1 MSLVP
6 YVIESTSR
14 GERSYD
20 IFSRLLKERIVFLGE
35 EVTDVSASLIVA
47 QLLFLESE
55 DPNKDIHLYINS
67 PGGSV
72 TAGMAIYDALNYGK
86 QVNEAAK
93 KHKKKKLMAEKQK
106 MAKAQGVSEEEY
118 ADNYELRLSRHKRN
132 IVKKTVIT
140 VVAIAAAVTAVG
152 FYIEKRSYHNY
163 KVVQSS
169 EQEDVVSTS
178 YIEMDGDILRYS
190 PDGVSLVSDKM
201 STLWSETYQMQNP
214 VADVNGTRAVIADKD
229 GTTLEI
235 YDKSGKTGSVTTSY
249 SIIKA
254 RVSKSGLVA
263 AILDGG
269 DDTWIDFY
277 STDGSLIAENQTKID
292 DPGYPLDIAVSEDGV
307 VMMVT
312 YQFVDG
318 SDTTS
323 YVAFYN
329 FGDVGQ
335 NEDDRIVSGYKYEGV
350 VVPQIQYLSNNRSI
364 ALKDNGFTIY
374 QGSQIPKEVKTIE
387 TDKEIVS
394 TFYDDDMVGL
404 VFKNDSKDKQYIMEV
419 YNTADGK
426 LKFKEDFNIPYTT
439 IKLSGGNILMYNSSQ
454 MCVMNSRGVQKY
466 LGSVDGTI
474 KDFFK
479 IGMNR
484 YLLVLDS
491 GVDVIKLS

>member
-1 MSLVP
+1 
-6 YVIESTSR
+6 
-14 GERSYD
+14 
-20 IFSRLLKERIVFLGE
+20 
-35 EVTDVSASLIVA
+35 
-47 QLLFLESE
+47 
-55 DPNKDIHLYINS
+55 
-67 PGGSV
+67 
-72 TAGMAIYDALNYGK
+72 
-86 QVNEAAK
+86 
-93 KHKKKKLMAEKQK
+93 MAEKQK

-350 VVPQIQYLSNNRSI
+350 VVPQIQYLSNNCSI

>member
-1 MSLVP
+1 MAN
-6 YVIESTSR
+6 T
-14 GERSYD
+14 
-20 IFSRLLKERIVFLGE
+20 LKKIV
-35 EVTDVSASLIVA
+35 
-47 QLLFLESE
+47 
-55 DPNKDIHLYINS
+55 
-67 PGGSV
+67 
-72 TAGMAIYDALNYGK
+72 
-86 QVNEAAK
+86 K

-323 YVAFYN
+323 YVEFYN

>member
-1 MSLVP
+1 
-6 YVIESTSR
+6 
-14 GERSYD
+14 
-20 IFSRLLKERIVFLGE
+20 
-35 EVTDVSASLIVA
+35 
-47 QLLFLESE
+47 
-55 DPNKDIHLYINS
+55 
-67 PGGSV
+67 
-72 TAGMAIYDALNYGK
+72 
-86 QVNEAAK
+86 
-93 KHKKKKLMAEKQK
+93 MAEKQK

-214 VADVNGTRAVIADKD
+214 VADANGTRAVIADKD

-426 LKFKEDFNIPYTT
+426 LKFKEDFNITYTT
-439 IKLSGGNILMYNSSQ
+439 IKLSGGNILLYNSSQ

>member
-1 MSLVP
+1 MAN
-6 YVIESTSR
+6 T
-14 GERSYD
+14 
-20 IFSRLLKERIVFLGE
+20 LKKIV
-35 EVTDVSASLIVA
+35 
-47 QLLFLESE
+47 
-55 DPNKDIHLYINS
+55 
-67 PGGSV
+67 
-72 TAGMAIYDALNYGK
+72 
-86 QVNEAAK
+86 K

-419 YNTADGK
+419 YNTADVK
-426 LKFKEDFNIPYTT
+426 LKFKEDFTIPYTT

>member
-1 MSLVP
+1 MAN
-6 YVIESTSR
+6 T
-14 GERSYD
+14 
-20 IFSRLLKERIVFLGE
+20 LKKIV
-35 EVTDVSASLIVA
+35 
-47 QLLFLESE
+47 
-55 DPNKDIHLYINS
+55 
-67 PGGSV
+67 
-72 TAGMAIYDALNYGK
+72 
-86 QVNEAAK
+86 K

-140 VVAIAAAVTAVG
+140 VVAIAAALTAVG

-214 VADVNGTRAVIADKD
+214 VADANGTRAVIADKD

>member
-1 MSLVP
+1 
-6 YVIESTSR
+6 
-14 GERSYD
+14 
-20 IFSRLLKERIVFLGE
+20 
-35 EVTDVSASLIVA
+35 
-47 QLLFLESE
+47 
-55 DPNKDIHLYINS
+55 
-67 PGGSV
+67 
-72 TAGMAIYDALNYGK
+72 
-86 QVNEAAK
+86 
-93 KHKKKKLMAEKQK
+93 MAEKQK

-254 RVSKSGLVA
+254 RVSKGGLVA

>member
-1 MSLVP
+1 MAN
-6 YVIESTSR
+6 T
-14 GERSYD
+14 
-20 IFSRLLKERIVFLGE
+20 LKKIV
-35 EVTDVSASLIVA
+35 
-47 QLLFLESE
+47 
-55 DPNKDIHLYINS
+55 
-67 PGGSV
+67 
-72 TAGMAIYDALNYGK
+72 
-86 QVNEAAK
+86 K

-404 VFKNDSKDKQYIMEV
+404 VLKNDSKDKQYIMEV

>member
-1 MSLVP
+1 MAN
-6 YVIESTSR
+6 T
-14 GERSYD
+14 
-20 IFSRLLKERIVFLGE
+20 LKKIV
-35 EVTDVSASLIVA
+35 
-47 QLLFLESE
+47 
-55 DPNKDIHLYINS
+55 
-67 PGGSV
+67 
-72 TAGMAIYDALNYGK
+72 
-86 QVNEAAK
+86 K

-439 IKLSGGNILMYNSSQ
+439 IKLSSGNILMYNSSQ